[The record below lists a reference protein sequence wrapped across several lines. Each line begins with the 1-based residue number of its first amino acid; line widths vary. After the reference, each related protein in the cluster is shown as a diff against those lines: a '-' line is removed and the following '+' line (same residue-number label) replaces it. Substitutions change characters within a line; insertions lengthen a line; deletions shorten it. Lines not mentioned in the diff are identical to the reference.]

1 MLMKNF
7 DFIRSCEAN
16 KYALIIKRLSY
27 FNCNLLS
34 FVEIDGEEALAASED
49 EKIVDNIG
57 EESSEIDSVVIAGSI
72 NLDNTSFWT
81 KSHCLWCWSNWF
93 GWHSLK

>member
-1 MLMKNF
+1 MKNLNF
-7 DFIRSCEAN
+7 LRSCEAN

-57 EESSEIDSVVIAGSI
+57 EESSEIDSVVIAGSN
-72 NLDNTSFWT
+72 NLDYTSF
-81 KSHCLWCWSNWF
+81 
-93 GWHSLK
+93 

>member
-1 MLMKNF
+1 MLSILK
-7 DFIRSCEAN
+7 I
-16 KYALIIKRLSY
+16 IIKWLSY
-27 FNCNLLS
+27 FNFNLLG
-34 FVEIDGEEALAASED
+34 FVEIDGKEALAASED

-81 KSHCLWCWSNWF
+81 KSHCLWCWRNWF
-93 GWHSLK
+93 G

>member
-1 MLMKNF
+1 MLSILK
-7 DFIRSCEAN
+7 I
-16 KYALIIKRLSY
+16 IIKWLSY
-27 FNCNLLS
+27 FNFNLLG
-34 FVEIDGEEALAASED
+34 FVEIDGKEALAASED

-57 EESSEIDSVVIAGSI
+57 EEATEIDSVVIAGSI